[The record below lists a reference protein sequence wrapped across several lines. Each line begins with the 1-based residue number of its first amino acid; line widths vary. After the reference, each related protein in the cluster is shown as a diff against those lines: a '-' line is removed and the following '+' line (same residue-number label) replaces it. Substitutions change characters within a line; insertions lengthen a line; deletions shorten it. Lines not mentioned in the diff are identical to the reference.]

1 MHHYTMHMIY
11 YQHRQLLECIV
22 QLLSDR
28 SAKKYGAVE
37 FIKVKSHSGVIGNER
52 ADAAARAAAKG
63 TIDMDLSSMPLP
75 STRRHS
81 FWLYGK
87 RTGAARAAATQPDG
101 TQDNNATQPVH
112 AHVAGSHTRE
122 LGDLRGALRQHMHA
136 HHKLGGAN
144 TDSVYYRSWAQ
155 TTCMADGT
163 LSNAC
168 THPGTLPPGH
178 LRTLL
183 RWRTGTLW
191 NQKLA
196 HRYRMAPSSACPLC
210 HEEDGGMHIASGC
223 QHPTMQCMYTERH
236 NIVGRCLL
244 KAIQKGSKGACIVS
258 ADVGSKERCED
269 EGVHWVGCTN
279 VPDCMLAPLPCTGPA
294 RADEERPI
302 NTRPDIM
309 LHVKGNTRQD
319 DVIYIVEIKTC
330 RDTDV
335 QRQLSNATAQH
346 GGLLERLQTAG
357 YRAVNIM
364 IVPFLIGVSGTIY
377 TEHTLAAMEKLGVDS
392 ERARKC
398 ARKIHALMADQMHSI
413 VINRRRLE
421 HS

>member
-1 MHHYTMHMIY
+1 
-11 YQHRQLLECIV
+11 
-22 QLLSDR
+22 
-28 SAKKYGAVE
+28 
-37 FIKVKSHSGVIGNER
+37 
-52 ADAAARAAAKG
+52 
-63 TIDMDLSSMPLP
+63 
-75 STRRHS
+75 
-81 FWLYGK
+81 
-87 RTGAARAAATQPDG
+87 
-101 TQDNNATQPVH
+101 
-112 AHVAGSHTRE
+112 
-122 LGDLRGALRQHMHA
+122 
-136 HHKLGGAN
+136 
-144 TDSVYYRSWAQ
+144 
-155 TTCMADGT
+155 
-163 LSNAC
+163 
-168 THPGTLPPGH
+168 
-178 LRTLL
+178 
-183 RWRTGTLW
+183 
-191 NQKLA
+191 
-196 HRYRMAPSSACPLC
+196 
-210 HEEDGGMHIASGC
+210 
-223 QHPTMQCMYTERH
+223 MYTERH
-236 NIVGRCLL
+236 NRVGRCLL

-279 VPDCMLAPLPCTGPA
+279 VPDCMLASLPCTGPA

-335 QRQLSNATAQH
+335 QRQLSNATTQH
-346 GGLLERLQTAG
+346 GGLPERLQKAG
-357 YRAVNIM
+357 YRAANIM

-377 TEHTLAAMEKLGVDS
+377 TEHTLAAMEKLGIDS